1 MTTCPHCGHADD
13 LHRHIRDGGCAG
25 RRKIPA
31 TLWSGPP
38 RSYRCGCT
46 RNPAATA
53 GDLDDPSEDVLERG
67 VARDA
72 ELRREDPLS

>member
-1 MTTCPHCGHADD
+1 MTRCRHCGHAAP
-13 LHRHIRDGGCAG
+13 HRHIRDGGCPAMVRSRWPG
-25 RRKIPA
+25 REPF
-31 TLWSGPP
+31 
-38 RSYRCGCT
+38 RCGCT
-46 RNPAATA
+46 RNPDATA